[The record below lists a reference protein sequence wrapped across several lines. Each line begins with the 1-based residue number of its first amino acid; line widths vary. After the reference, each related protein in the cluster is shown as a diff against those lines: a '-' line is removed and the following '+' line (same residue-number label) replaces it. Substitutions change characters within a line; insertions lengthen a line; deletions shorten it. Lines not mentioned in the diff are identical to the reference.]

1 MICDK
6 YEVELD
12 IYSIEEDSQKVTV
25 TKITAH
31 DDDLEV
37 FIQGVNLDQLKIDNS
52 KKL

>member
-6 YEVELD
+6 YKVELY

-31 DDDLEV
+31 DDDPEV
-37 FIQGVNLDQLKIDNS
+37 FIQDINLNQLEIDSS